1 MTPRP
6 NRSENPADHLGQAGP
21 VAKPDYARVQIALIR
36 RERFGQNVEVP
47 ELDGP
52 LELFDDDL
60 EGLDAAVADHPAR
73 PIARVDDTGGR
84 L

>member
-6 NRSENPADHLGQAGP
+6 NRSANPADHVGQGGP

-36 RERFGQNVEVP
+36 RERFGQDVEVP
-47 ELDGP
+47 DLDGP
-52 LELFDDDL
+52 VELFDDDL
-60 EGLDAAVADHPAR
+60 EALEAAVADHPAR
-73 PIARVDDTGGR
+73 GVTNVDTGGR